1 VLQDQVRFL
10 TDFADQAVLLPLALV
25 VAVCLACTGWWRGL
39 GAWLV
44 GVGGTLGLMFV
55 LKVVFIACG
64 PPHLLRTPS
73 GHTAAAAVICGGLM
87 AVLAGRRRW
96 AVPVAILAAAVI
108 GATRL
113 LLHAH
118 LPREVV
124 VGGLAGIGGAW
135 LVAALSGPLPEFGR
149 RRIALAALVVAMVL
163 HGLRLPAEAEI
174 RGLAYRLA
182 HRLAVCQAPDDE
194 ALRRILLARPV

>member
-1 VLQDQVRFL
+1 
-10 TDFADQAVLLPLALV
+10 
-25 VAVCLACTGWWRGL
+25 
-39 GAWLV
+39 
-44 GVGGTLGLMFV
+44 
-55 LKVVFIACG
+55 
-64 PPHLLRTPS
+64 
-73 GHTAAAAVICGGLM
+73 
-87 AVLAGRRRW
+87 
-96 AVPVAILAAAVI
+96 VI

-118 LPREVV
+118 LPLEVV